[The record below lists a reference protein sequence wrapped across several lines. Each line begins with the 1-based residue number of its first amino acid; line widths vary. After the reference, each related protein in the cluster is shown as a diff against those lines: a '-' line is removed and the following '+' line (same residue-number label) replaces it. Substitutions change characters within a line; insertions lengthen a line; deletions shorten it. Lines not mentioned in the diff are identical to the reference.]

1 MRALFRFDV
10 DQMLD
15 TLFIN
20 LNTSLRTHA
29 IFSSDFQGKRMK
41 ETN

>member
-20 LNTSLRTHA
+20 LNTSLPTHM
-29 IFSSDFQGKRMK
+29 SYSLQTSEENG
-41 ETN
+41 